1 MKLFFLEIFNVQ
13 IASVFFSFFLFCVHC
28 RNFWIYLN
36 QKRRMLLLRKKATLM
51 CPLQKKVTLMCQ
63 KLNQE
68 LILPVNQRNQKGQWV
83 AFIIK
88 HVVLTKNSWLSWI
101 AYYCQSCFGSDKS
114 LIFSPQD
121 RSVLAFVPNSFYLF
135 IFLVQIRRLLP
146 ASSIL
151 LRDFSTLDVE
161 DDVEKPKVSLI
172 LSLIVCL
179 LLRCDQKV

>member
-1 MKLFFLEIFNVQ
+1 MKANFWRIEGDHDLSKNNWVLTSFSFLFHETFFLEIFNVQ

-36 QKRRMLLLRKKATLM
+36 QKRRMLLLRNKATLM

-135 IFLVQIRRLLP
+135 YFFGP
-146 ASSIL
+146 N
-151 LRDFSTLDVE
+151 
-161 DDVEKPKVSLI
+161 
-172 LSLIVCL
+172 
-179 LLRCDQKV
+179 